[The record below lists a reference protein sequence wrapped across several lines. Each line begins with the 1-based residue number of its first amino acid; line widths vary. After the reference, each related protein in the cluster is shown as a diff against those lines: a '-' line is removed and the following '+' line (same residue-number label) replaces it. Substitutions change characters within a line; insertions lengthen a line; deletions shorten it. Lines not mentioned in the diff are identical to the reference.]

1 MNDYMKF
8 LRNNILVIS
17 FLSFCLSTNAQETI
31 SNLKKTK
38 NGVVIVEVNS
48 DFNSKNSVSF
58 LSQLKDCKAYRID
71 ISNAKA
77 LEVKTIPTLIVF
89 DSGQEKGR
97 FEANIMMEC
106 EATFDKVQNS
116 INEIILNKFQ

>member
-1 MNDYMKF
+1 MNDYMMF

-71 ISNAKA
+71 ISNAKT
-77 LEVKTIPTLIVF
+77 LEVKTIPTLIIF

-106 EATFDKVQNS
+106 EATFDKVQNT

>member
-38 NGVVIVEVNS
+38 NGVVIV
-48 DFNSKNSVSF
+48 
-58 LSQLKDCKAYRID
+58 
-71 ISNAKA
+71 
-77 LEVKTIPTLIVF
+77 
-89 DSGQEKGR
+89 
-97 FEANIMMEC
+97 
-106 EATFDKVQNS
+106 
-116 INEIILNKFQ
+116 

>member
-1 MNDYMKF
+1 MNYLLNK
-8 LRNNILVIS
+8 ILVFIL
-17 FLSFCLSTNAQETI
+17 LSFCLSTNAQETI

-38 NGVVIVEVNS
+38 SGVVIVEVNS

-58 LSQLKDCKAYRID
+58 LSQLKDCKAFRID
-71 ISNAKA
+71 LSNAKI
-77 LEVKTIPTLIVF
+77 LDINTIPTLIIF

-106 EATFDKVQNS
+106 EATFDKVQNT

>member
-71 ISNAKA
+71 ISNAKT
-77 LEVKTIPTLIVF
+77 LEVKTIPTLIIF

-106 EATFDKVQNS
+106 EATFDKVQNT